1 MEHGL
6 LILVILVI
14 YLLFMLFL
22 GFYFKS
28 RVNTFSDFILGAR
41 GLPWFVIA
49 MTMLATLA
57 NAQQTLGIAGTSYNT
72 GLSAMIWFFL
82 LVNVFIYPILIRL
95 GSRYRYLN
103 FSTIVDLGE
112 ARFPNS
118 ARMTILLSVWQVAWG
133 IVSTAICIFGGAL
146 VIETIFDVPME
157 VATVIVAVITVV
169 YCVMGG
175 LNGVVFTDLIQ
186 WLIIIAGTAFLVPA
200 VFIKYG
206 SFTGFFSNL
215 LGTTGMEPVAGTTL
229 WAGFTDLFT
238 LAPGVTV
245 LGLIAMGIAG
255 SLWIPIDLGFMQRM
269 LAAKTLKDG
278 RKACMGFVV
287 IVTLWASIMVIMG
300 LYAQAL
306 FPGVLNTDTVII
318 LMADAALPALGTAI
332 FVTAIAAA
340 VMSTVSTYLNA
351 ASAILTKN
359 IYKRFIRKDADD
371 RQMIRVAR
379 ICVVLVAV
387 AAMAFAPMIRGGGVF
402 ATAIT
407 AQMVMCASL
416 TPLILLATYW
426 RRMSEKAA
434 FWGCIVSGV
443 VTLGLIINAGGGSAV
458 FNGAGIGGIPAVFI
472 GLAISLVIYIGIS
485 LATPYDR
492 SKVGPDFLA
501 LFESKE
507 KADKTSNKD
516 ILVIGIGVAVVLIA
530 ILVRKFG
537 GGAPTSWPPLGGFGA
552 VLTNGFFLL
561 AGVAILIICIYI
573 LIRSV
578 KWVRSLKKGDA
589 PEEEP
594 TEPSKKA

>member
-157 VATVIVAVITVV
+157 VATVIVAVITVA

-578 KWVRSLKKGDA
+578 KWVRSLKKGAA

-594 TEPSKKA
+594 AQPSKKG

>member
-157 VATVIVAVITVV
+157 VATVIVAVITVA

>member
-157 VATVIVAVITVV
+157 VATVIVAVITVA

-501 LFESKE
+501 LFESRE

>member
-359 IYKRFIRKDADD
+359 IYKRFLRKDADD
-371 RQMIRVAR
+371 KQMIRVAR

-472 GLAISLVIYIGIS
+472 GLAISLVIYVGFS

-492 SKVGPDFLA
+492 DKVGPDFLA

-589 PEEEP
+589 PEEAP
-594 TEPSKKA
+594 AEPSKKA